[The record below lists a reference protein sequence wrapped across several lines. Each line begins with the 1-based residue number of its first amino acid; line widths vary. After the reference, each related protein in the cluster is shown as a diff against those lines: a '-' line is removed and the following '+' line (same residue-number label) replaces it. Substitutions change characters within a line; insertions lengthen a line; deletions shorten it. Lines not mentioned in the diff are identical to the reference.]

1 VILDYKKQMAILAII
16 EQEGREEVVG
26 VGRYSVNEEEDI
38 YTADLAFVVRDGTQN
53 KGIGTELFDYLTSL
67 AKRQG
72 LHGFTALVLLENK
85 PMLHMI
91 RKMGFEIEEK
101 LEGDVYELKMMFR
114 SPSKSY

>member
-1 VILDYKKQMAILAII
+1 MAILAII
-16 EQEGREEVVG
+16 EREGKEEVIG
-26 VGRYSVNEEEDI
+26 VGRYSVNEEEDT
-38 YTADLAFVVRDGTQN
+38 YTGDVAFVVRDDSQN

-72 LHGFTALVLLENK
+72 LHGFTTLVLLENE

-91 RKMGFEIEEK
+91 RKMGFDIEER

-114 SPSKSY
+114 SPPRSY